1 MNGMGQ
7 KALISDEHTGAAYDM
22 LYNPDD
28 EFKNATMFSEETSVS
43 V

>member
-7 KALISDEHTGAAYDM
+7 EALISDEQTGAAYDM
-22 LYNPDD
+22 LYNPED
-28 EFKNATMFSEETSVS
+28 EFRNATIFSEETSIS